1 MIDKDISKELQQQ
14 VEQAITT
21 KTALCISAGN
31 TKHFYGREPTGTPL
45 NLGQHRGIVNYEPTE
60 LVITARAGTPL
71 KEIETLLASENQIL
85 GFEPPAFGDVA
96 SIGGTIACNLS
107 GPGRAYAGSA
117 RDFVLGCKIIN
128 GKAEVLH
135 FGGEVMKN
143 VAGYDVSR
151 LMCGAMGT
159 LGALLELSIKVLPK
173 AEADLTL
180 IQELDAD
187 DALKKVHSL
196 ARQSLPIS
204 ATCFDDNKLHIR
216 LSGSHGTVKAARK
229 MIGGD
234 ELTAGDNFWQQ
245 IKEQQHA
252 YFKSKLPLWRL
263 SLASN
268 SPVLDI
274 AGKYLY
280 EWNGAQRWLLSDE
293 NAEIIRNKIAQVG
306 GHAQCFRNHVNRDHA
321 FHPLNK
327 GLLKIHRQLKQ
338 AFDPDGIFNPG
349 RLYAEL

>member
-14 VEQAITT
+14 VKQAIAA

-31 TKHFYGREPTGTPL
+31 TKHFYGREPAGTPL
-45 NLGQHRGIVNYEPTE
+45 NISEHSGVVNYEPTE

-71 KEIETLLASENQIL
+71 KEIEALLASENQIL
-85 GFEPPAFGDVA
+85 GFEPPAFGDA
-96 SIGGTIACNLS
+96 ATIGGTIACNFS
-107 GPGRAYAGSA
+107 GPGRAFAGAA
-117 RDFVLGCKIIN
+117 RDFVLGSKIIN
-128 GKAEVLH
+128 GKAEELH

-159 LGALLELSIKVLPK
+159 LGVLLELSIKVLPK

-204 ATCFDDNKLHIR
+204 ATCFDDNTLHIR
-216 LSGSHGTVKAARK
+216 LSGSNGTVQAARK

-234 ELTAGDNFWQQ
+234 ELTSGEQFWHQ
-245 IKEQQHA
+245 IKEQQHTF
-252 YFKSKLPLWRL
+252 FKSKHSLWRL

-268 SPVLDI
+268 TPVLNI
-274 AGKYLY
+274 PGKYLY

-293 NAEIIRNKIAQVG
+293 NAEIIRNRTAQVG
-306 GHAQCFRNHVNRDHA
+306 GHAQCFRNHGNRDYA
-321 FHPLNK
+321 FHSLDK

-349 RLYAEL
+349 RMYAEF